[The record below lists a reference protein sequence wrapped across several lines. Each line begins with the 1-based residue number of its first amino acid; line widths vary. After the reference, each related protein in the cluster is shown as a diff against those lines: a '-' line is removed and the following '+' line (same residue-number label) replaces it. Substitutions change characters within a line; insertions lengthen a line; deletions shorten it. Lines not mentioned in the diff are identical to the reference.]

1 MWVCPTTV
9 VNDLPRTDPVWL
21 DHAGFVPPAVFERY
35 RRLYPNS
42 NVDPRST
49 PRAHAINLAIVAAL
63 HNAGAQLLLGTDTV
77 KPGVLPGY
85 SIHDELSNF
94 VAAGMSPYDAI
105 RAGTVDAARFLNRS
119 PDFGVIAAGR
129 RADLVLLDGNP
140 LEDVKNT
147 GRILGVMAMGRWF
160 TEEELQKRLLALQA
174 SY

>member
-1 MWVCPTTV
+1 MCGLKVA
-9 VNDLPRTDPVWL
+9 L
-21 DHAGFVPPAVFERY
+21 PPAV
-35 RRLYPNS
+35 L
-42 NVDPRST
+42 
-49 PRAHAINLAIVAAL
+49 
-63 HNAGAQLLLGTDTV
+63 
-77 KPGVLPGY
+77 PGVLPGY

-119 PDFGVIAAGR
+119 ADFGVIAAGR

-147 GRILGVMAMGRWF
+147 GRILGVMAIGRWF
-160 TEEELQKRLLALQA
+160 TEEELQKRLLALRA

>member
-1 MWVCPTTV
+1 V
-9 VNDLPRTDPVWL
+9 VARKAQDLE
-21 DHAGFVPPAVFERY
+21 VF
-35 RRLYPNS
+35 
-42 NVDPRST
+42 
-49 PRAHAINLAIVAAL
+49 LAIVAAL
-63 HNAGAQLLLGTDTV
+63 HKAGAQLLLGTDTV

-85 SIHDELSNF
+85 SLHDELSNF

-140 LEDVKNT
+140 LEDVENT